1 MEPFGAFF
9 GTKFTP
15 YLEALRTH
23 ADKRYISVI
32 IIIIIKRAKKRTQE
46 SKGQGNILVFHAWD
60 IAMWLLHEKV
70 GNVLEKYNVSVY

>member
-32 IIIIIKRAKKRTQE
+32 IIIIINREIMYKGCAVADPGE
-46 SKGQGNILVFHAWD
+46 SLFKLYSQRP
-60 IAMWLLHEKV
+60 AML
-70 GNVLEKYNVSVY
+70 